1 MPSKGRSYKGS
12 KKPMNKSK
20 SKSKSKMVKRS
31 PKLGISTVYNFTRYA
46 SATVG
51 TANVFTLNN
60 LLSQNSFNFSFA
72 LSSLRNSTDFTNLFD
87 QYRIDKVDLYFRLV
101 NNPDAQTSTTVASS
115 YFPTLWYV
123 KDVDDTTSMTV
134 ADMQEKQGVKR
145 VIMNPQTLVKIS
157 VVPKFQKMVY
167 QTLTN
172 TGYGPA
178 SGWLDCVD
186 TNVPHYALKTVFNVP
201 ATGVDWN
208 VEVQAKYHCSFR
220 GPQ

>member
-1 MPSKGRSYKGS
+1 MPPKGKSTKS
-12 KKPMNKSK
+12 KKGYKSKPKMNKSK
-20 SKSKSKMVKRS
+20 SLIPRV
-31 PKLGISTVYNFTRYA
+31 GVSTVYNFTRYA

-51 TANVFTLNN
+51 SANVFTLNN
-60 LLSQNSFNFSFA
+60 LLSQNSFNFNFS

-123 KDVDDTTSMTV
+123 KDVDDVTSMTV

-178 SGWLDCVD
+178 SGWLDCID

-208 VEVQAKYHCSFR
+208 VEVQAKYHCSFK
-220 GPQ
+220 GAQ

>member
-1 MPSKGRSYKGS
+1 MPPKGKSTKS
-12 KKPMNKSK
+12 KKGYKPKPKMNKSK
-20 SKSKSKMVKRS
+20 SLIPRVSVNT
-31 PKLGISTVYNFTRYA
+31 IYNFTRYA

-51 TANVFTLNN
+51 STNVFTLSSI
-60 LLSQNSFNFSFA
+60 LSQSSFNFSFS
-72 LSSLRNSTDFTNLFD
+72 LSSVRNATDFTNLFD
-87 QYRIDKVDLYFRLV
+87 NYRIDKVDLYFRLV
-101 NNPDAQTSTTVASS
+101 NNPDAQTSTTIPSS

-157 VVPKFQKMVY
+157 VIPKFQKMVY

-178 SGWLDCVD
+178 SGWLDCID

-201 ATGVDWN
+201 AVGVDWN
-208 VEVQAKYHCSFR
+208 VEVQAKYHMSFK
-220 GPQ
+220 GAQ